1 MDRSKRLERLADL
14 SSTAERIA
22 AQALAKT
29 NGDLIQ
35 YQSQL
40 AELKSYRVEYQ
51 RSLVGGEGVLINA
64 HEAQKLRAFLQR
76 IDAAIAQVEQMMAL
90 ALRRGD
96 REREAWMEKRL
107 RTDVLAGIADRARH
121 HEAEAAEQRL
131 QREIDDRPRR

>member
-64 HEAQKLRAFLQR
+64 HEAQKLHAFLQR